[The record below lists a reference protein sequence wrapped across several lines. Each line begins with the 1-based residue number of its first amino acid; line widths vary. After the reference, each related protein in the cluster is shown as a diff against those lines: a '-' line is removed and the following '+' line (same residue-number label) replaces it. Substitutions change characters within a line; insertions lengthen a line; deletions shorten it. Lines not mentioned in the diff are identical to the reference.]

1 MPPLPFQFKS
11 VVLPMPLLVVPFFLC
26 HIASLS
32 FCLIS
37 PLPLYSLDLALMLIL
52 GLLFEISY
60 LLSQFESSV
69 LLISPLAISSSL
81 ARASRI
87 LTPFFV
93 VLVPSPLLCLHLFS
107 YTLVHY
113 RLDPCVIYVFT

>member
-1 MPPLPFQFKS
+1 
-11 VVLPMPLLVVPFFLC
+11 
-26 HIASLS
+26 
-32 FCLIS
+32 
-37 PLPLYSLDLALMLIL
+37 
-52 GLLFEISY
+52 
-60 LLSQFESSV
+60 
-69 LLISPLAISSSL
+69 LAISSSL